1 MALTCRVAPRTQR
14 LARLG
19 LRKDHSAFGSAPC
32 ACNPVRREDMSYI
45 KRFAVTGSVCPSTPI
60 FGQRA
65 AAEVAR
71 LAPQYDRV
79 VVAGIGSGVVASRI
93 LARCP
98 TAVFVECETHFA
110 HRFSQHHPKAVV
122 VTDYVQNLYEHLP
135 ELRTQ
140 RVLLASFVPTAGS
153 FYSDDIVKFFVSVCR
168 SGGSVM
174 QMRYLPHQMSSR
186 FFDGM
191 RARGIVSK
199 RLFTVAMNFPPV
211 SMYGLRSVLAPV
223 AANGMPASASRLA
236 PARHAIAAKAAAAKT
251 PATHDAAA

>member
-1 MALTCRVAPRTQR
+1 
-14 LARLG
+14 
-19 LRKDHSAFGSAPC
+19 
-32 ACNPVRREDMSYI
+32 MSYI

-71 LAPQYDRV
+71 LAPQYDRI

-93 LARCP
+93 HKRCP
-98 TAVFVECETHFA
+98 KAIFVECEAHFA
-110 HRFSQHHPKAVV
+110 GQFTVRHPDAAVV
-122 VTDYVQNLYEHLP
+122 NDYVQRLYDHHP
-135 ELRTQ
+135 ELRTE
-140 RVLLASFVPTAGS
+140 RVLLASFVPTAGT
-153 FYSDDIVKFFVSVCR
+153 FYSDEIVRFFVSVCR

-223 AANGMPASASRLA
+223 ASHPVPSSASRHSS
-236 PARHAIAAKAAAAKT
+236 ARHSIAAKAASQAA
-251 PATHDAAA
+251 ARIGDAAA

>member
-1 MALTCRVAPRTQR
+1 
-14 LARLG
+14 
-19 LRKDHSAFGSAPC
+19 
-32 ACNPVRREDMSYI
+32 MSYI

-71 LAPQYDRV
+71 LAPHFDRV
-79 VVAGIGSGVVASRI
+79 VVAGIGSGVVANRI
-93 LARCP
+93 LQCCP
-98 TAVFVECETHFA
+98 TAVFVECDAHFA
-110 HRFSQHHPKAVV
+110 HRFAQRHPKAVV
-122 VTDYVQNLYEHLP
+122 VTDYVQNLHEHLP
-135 ELRTQ
+135 DLKGL

-153 FYSDDIVKFFVSVCR
+153 FYSDEVVRFFVSICR

-174 QMRYLPHQMSSR
+174 QMRYLPHQMSAR

-223 AANGMPASASRLA
+223 ASSSMAAATVSRPT
-236 PARHAIAAKAAAAKT
+236 PARHAIAAKASVQKAVRT
-251 PATHDAAA
+251 QDAAA

>member
-1 MALTCRVAPRTQR
+1 
-14 LARLG
+14 
-19 LRKDHSAFGSAPC
+19 
-32 ACNPVRREDMSYI
+32 MSYI

-65 AAEVAR
+65 AGEVAR
-71 LAPQYDRV
+71 LAPQFDRV

-93 LARCP
+93 LACCP
-98 TAVFVECETHFA
+98 TAVFVECEAHFA
-110 HRFSQHHPKAVV
+110 HRFAQRHPKASV

-135 ELRTQ
+135 ELKAQ

-153 FYSDDIVKFFVSVCR
+153 FYSDEVVKFFVSVCR

-191 RARGIVSK
+191 RARGIISK

-223 AANGMPASASRLA
+223 AGHGMPTPISRPA
-236 PARHAIAAKAAAAKT
+236 PARHPMAAKT
-251 PATHDAAA
+251 AVQKAAQARDVAA

>member
-1 MALTCRVAPRTQR
+1 
-14 LARLG
+14 
-19 LRKDHSAFGSAPC
+19 
-32 ACNPVRREDMSYI
+32 MSYI

-65 AAEVAR
+65 AAEVVR

-93 LARCP
+93 HARCP
-98 TAVFVECETHFA
+98 SAIFVECEPHFSRQFA
-110 HRFSQHHPKAVV
+110 ARHPGATV
-122 VTDYVQNLYEHLP
+122 VTGFVQRLYEFHP
-135 ELRTQ
+135 ELKTQ

-153 FYSDDIVKFFVSVCR
+153 FYCDEVVRFFVTVCR
-168 SGGSVM
+168 NGGSVM

-186 FFDGM
+186 FFEGM

-199 RLFTVAMNFPPV
+199 RLFTVAMNLPPV

-223 AANGMPASASRLA
+223 TGNTLAAAVARPS
-236 PARHAIAAKAAAAKT
+236 PARHAIAAKTAAPRT
-251 PATHDAAA
+251 RTGDAAA

>member
-1 MALTCRVAPRTQR
+1 MP
-14 LARLG
+14 
-19 LRKDHSAFGSAPC
+19 S
-32 ACNPVRREDMSYI
+32 RREIMSYI

-93 LARCP
+93 HKRCP
-98 TAVFVECETHFA
+98 RAIFVECEAHFSEQFA
-110 HRFSQHHPKAVV
+110 ARHPDALV
-122 VTDYVQNLYEHLP
+122 VTDYIQYLYDHHAD
-135 ELRTQ
+135 LRNQ
-140 RVLLASFVPTAGS
+140 RVLLASFVPTAGT
-153 FYSDDIVKFFVSVCR
+153 FYSDEIVRFFVSVCR

-223 AANGMPASASRLA
+223 AGSGVPIAA
-236 PARHAIAAKAAAAKT
+236 ARQSPMRHQIAAKSGSAQASRAS
-251 PATHDAAA
+251 DAAA

>member
-1 MALTCRVAPRTQR
+1 
-14 LARLG
+14 
-19 LRKDHSAFGSAPC
+19 
-32 ACNPVRREDMSYI
+32 MSYI

-71 LAPQYDRV
+71 LAPHYDRV

-93 LARCP
+93 LACCP
-98 TAVFVECETHFA
+98 TAVFVECDAHFA
-110 HRFSQHHPKAVV
+110 RRFSQRNPGATV

-153 FYSDDIVKFFVSVCR
+153 FYSDDVVKFFVTVCR
-168 SGGSVM
+168 GGGSVM
-174 QMRYLPHQMSSR
+174 QMRYLPHQMSAR

-211 SMYGLRSVLAPV
+211 SMYGLRAVLAPV
-223 AANGMPASASRLA
+223 TANAIPMTVSRPA
-236 PARHAIAAKAAAAKT
+236 PARHPMAAKAAAQKPSRT
-251 PATHDAAA
+251 QDVAA